1 MPSRIE
7 DYALI
12 GDCETAALVSR
23 DGSID
28 WLCWPRF
35 DSGACFAAL
44 LGTPD
49 HGRWRIAPQSEAR
62 ATRRRY
68 LPGTLVLETVFET
81 DTGSASVTD
90 LMTARLPGPAG
101 ARDDTSDLIRIVRGL
116 SGTVDMRMDLTL
128 RFDYGTS
135 IPWVSRVSEVT
146 GAPAD
151 GPCDM
156 SDCVLRA
163 VAGPNMTTLRT
174 PAPIRGE
181 NLSTVADF
189 TVREGE
195 ALPFVL
201 THSPSHLP
209 LPASIDALEAQIDIE
224 ARWRAWS
231 GRCHG
236 AGQWTEA
243 VERSLITL
251 KALTYH
257 RTGGVVAAP
266 TTSLPEQLGGVR
278 NWDYRYCW
286 LRDATLTLLALMNAG
301 YYNEAR
307 SWRQWLERAIAGSP
321 AQVQIMYGIAG
332 ERRLGEWTVPWLP
345 GYEGAQPVRV
355 GNAAAMQLQ
364 LDVYGELMD
373 ALFIARKGGLDGDE
387 ASWRLQVALMTHLE
401 NIWQT
406 PDEGIWEVRGPSRH
420 FTHSKVMAWVA
431 FDRAVKTIEQFNVD
445 GPVERWRAVRDRIHA
460 EVCAHGYNATRGCFV
475 QSYGGDELDAA
486 LLMLPL
492 VGFLP
497 ASDPRIQGTVK
508 AIEEDLLVDGLVR
521 RYRTEAVTDGLPQGE
536 GVFLACSFWYVDN
549 LVMQGRQD
557 EARALF
563 TKLLALRNDVGL
575 LAEEYDPR
583 VKRLVGNFPQA
594 FSHIA
599 LVNSA
604 LALSAAADHVSQ
616 RTGEPARRAADERPK
631 PVK

>member
-1 MPSRIE
+1 MPSKIE

-49 HGRWRIAPQSEAR
+49 HGRWRIAPKGEAR

-90 LMTARLPGPAG
+90 LMTARLPGTAG

-128 RFDYGTS
+128 RFDYGAS

-156 SDCVLRA
+156 PDCVLRA

-189 TVREGE
+189 AVNEGE
-195 ALPFVL
+195 AVPFVL

-209 LPASIDALEAQIDIE
+209 LPASIDALEAQVDIE

-236 AGQWTEA
+236 GGEWSEA

-301 YYNEAR
+301 FYDEAR

-355 GNAAAMQLQ
+355 GNAAAQQLQ
-364 LDVYGELMD
+364 LDVFGELMD

-401 NIWQT
+401 SVWQT
-406 PDEGIWEVRGPSRH
+406 PDEGIWEVRGPARY

-460 EVCAHGYNATRGCFV
+460 EVCAHGYNAARGCFV
-475 QSYGGDELDAA
+475 QSYGSEELDAA

-521 RYRTEAVTDGLPQGE
+521 RYRTEAVTDGLPEGE

-549 LVMQGRQD
+549 LVMQGRHD

-594 FSHIA
+594 FSQIA

-616 RTGEPARRAADERPK
+616 RTGEPVRRAADEGPK

>member
-1 MPSRIE
+1 MPSKIE

-49 HGRWRIAPQSEAR
+49 HGRWRIAPQGHVR
-62 ATRRRY
+62 AVHRRY

-81 DTGSASVTD
+81 DTGTISLTD
-90 LMTARLPGPAG
+90 LMTVRLPGNATT
-101 ARDDTSDLIRIVRGL
+101 RDDTSDLIRIVRGL
-116 SGTVDMRMDLTL
+116 SGTVEMRMDLTL
-128 RFDYGTS
+128 RFDYGAS
-135 IPWVSRVSEVT
+135 VPWVSRVLEAT
-146 GAPAD
+146 GATAD
-151 GPCDM
+151 GPCRADDTLGP
-156 SDCVLRA
+156 DCVLRA

-174 PAPIRGE
+174 PAPLRGE

-189 TVREGE
+189 SVSEGE
-195 ALPFVL
+195 AMPFVL

-209 LPASIDALEAQIDIE
+209 LPDSIDAIEAQVDIE

-231 GRCHG
+231 GRCQG
-236 AGQWTEA
+236 AGEWTEA
-243 VERSLITL
+243 VLRSLITL

-307 SWRQWLERAIAGSP
+307 AWREWLERAIAGSP
-321 AQVQIMYGIAG
+321 SQVQIMYGIAG

-345 GYEGAQPVRV
+345 GYEGSQPVRI
-355 GNAAAMQLQ
+355 GNAAALQLQ

-373 ALFIARKGGLDGDE
+373 ALYIARKGGLDGDE

-401 NIWQT
+401 TLWQT

-431 FDRAVKTIEQFNVD
+431 FDRAVKTIEEFNLE

-460 EVCAHGYNATRGCFV
+460 EVCAHGVNARRNCFV
-475 QSYGGDELDAA
+475 QSYGSEELDAA

-497 ASDPRIQGTVK
+497 ASDPRIVATVK
-508 AIEEDLLVDGLVR
+508 AIEEDLLIDGLVR
-521 RYRTEAVTDGLPQGE
+521 RYRTEAVADGLPEGE

-549 LVMQGRQD
+549 LVMQGRHD

-563 TKLLALRNDVGL
+563 IKLLALRNDVGL

-583 VKRLVGNFPQA
+583 VGRLVGNFPQA

-604 LALSAAADHVSQ
+604 LALCAAADHVSQ
-616 RTGEPARRAADERPK
+616 RTGQPGPGSK

>member
-1 MPSRIE
+1 MPSKIE

-23 DGSID
+23 EGSID

-49 HGRWRIAPQSEAR
+49 HGRWRIAPQGGLRSVQ
-62 ATRRRY
+62 RRY

-81 DTGSASVTD
+81 DAGTVSLTD
-90 LMTARLPGPAG
+90 LMTLRLPGA
-101 ARDDTSDLIRIVRGL
+101 AATRDDTSDLIRIVRGI
-116 SGTVDMRMDLTL
+116 SGTVNMRMDLTL
-128 RFDYGTS
+128 RFDYGAS
-135 IPWVSRVSEVT
+135 VPWVSRVSEAT
-146 GAPAD
+146 GTAA
-151 GPCDM
+151 GPFDM
-156 SDCVLRA
+156 PNCVLRA

-189 TVREGE
+189 RVAEGE
-195 ALPFVL
+195 AVPFVL

-209 LPASIDALEAQIDIE
+209 LPESIDALEAQVDNE
-224 ARWRAWS
+224 TRWRAWS
-231 GRCHG
+231 DRCQG
-236 AGQWTEA
+236 AGEWTEA
-243 VERSLITL
+243 VTRSLITL

-307 SWRQWLERAIAGSP
+307 AWREWLERAIAGSP
-321 AQVQIMYGIAG
+321 SQVQIMYGIAG

-345 GYEGAQPVRV
+345 GYEGARPVRV

-373 ALFIARKGGLDGDE
+373 ALYIARKGGLEGDQ
-387 ASWRLQVALMTHLE
+387 ASWQLQVALMTHLE
-401 NIWQT
+401 DVWQS
-406 PDEGIWEVRGPSRH
+406 PDRGIWEVRGPSRH
-420 FTHSKVMAWVA
+420 FTYSKVMAWVA
-431 FDRAVKTIEQFNVD
+431 FDRAVKTIEEFNLA
-445 GPVERWRAVRDRIHA
+445 GPIERWRGVRDRIHA
-460 EVCAHGYNATRGCFV
+460 EVCARGYNARRGCFV
-475 QSYGGDELDAA
+475 QSYGSDEMDAA

-492 VGFLP
+492 VGFLH
-497 ASDPRIQGTVK
+497 ASDPRVQATVR
-508 AIEEDLLVDGLVR
+508 AVEEDLLVDGLVR
-521 RYRTEAVTDGLPQGE
+521 RYRTEAVADGLPKGE

-549 LVMQGRQD
+549 LVLQGRHD

-563 TKLLALRNDVGL
+563 AKLLALRNDVGL

-583 VKRLVGNFPQA
+583 AGRLVGNFPQA

-604 LALSAAADHVSQ
+604 LTLCSAADHVSQ
-616 RTGEPARRAADERPK
+616 RTGHGSAAPK

>member
-49 HGRWRIAPQSEAR
+49 HGRWRIAPQGGIR

-81 DTGSASVTD
+81 DTGTVSLTD
-90 LMTARLPGPAG
+90 LMPSRLPGTPST
-101 ARDDTSDLIRIVRGL
+101 REDTSDLVRIVRGL
-116 SGTVDMRMDLTL
+116 SGTVAMRMDLTL
-128 RFDYGTS
+128 RFDYGAS
-135 IPWVSRVSEVT
+135 VPWVSRVTEET
-146 GAPAD
+146 GAVSD
-151 GPCDM
+151 GPCEM
-156 SDCVLRA
+156 PGCVLRA
-163 VAGPNMTTLRT
+163 IAGPDMVVLRT
-174 PAPIRGE
+174 PAQVRGE
-181 NLSTVADF
+181 NLSTVAEF
-189 TVREGE
+189 SVTAGE
-195 ALPFVL
+195 AMPFVL
-201 THSPSHLP
+201 THSPSHRP
-209 LPASIDALEAQIDIE
+209 LPASIDAIEAQSDTE
-224 ARWRAWS
+224 PRWRAWS

-236 AGQWTEA
+236 AGEWTEA

-257 RTGGVVAAP
+257 PTGGLVAAP
-266 TTSLPEQLGGVR
+266 TTSLPEQPGGVR

-307 SWRQWLERAIAGSP
+307 AWRAWLERAVAGSP
-321 AQVQIMYGIAG
+321 AQIQIMYGIAG

-345 GYEGAQPVRV
+345 GYEGAQPVRI
-355 GNAAAMQLQ
+355 GNAAAVQLQ

-373 ALFIARKGGLDGDE
+373 ALYLARKGGLHGDE
-387 ASWRLQVALMTHLE
+387 ASWRLQVALMAHLE
-401 NIWQT
+401 TAWQT
-406 PDEGIWEVRGPSRH
+406 PDEGIWEVRGPPRH

-431 FDRAVKTIEQFNVD
+431 FDRAVKTIEQFSLD
-445 GPVERWRAVRDRIHA
+445 GPLARWRTTRDRIHE
-460 EVCAHGYNATRGCFV
+460 EVCRHGYSAERGCFV
-475 QSYGGDELDAA
+475 QSYGSREMDAA

-497 ASDPRIQGTVK
+497 ASDPRIQRTVR
-508 AIEEDLLVDGLVR
+508 AIEDDLLVDGLVR
-521 RYRTEAVTDGLPQGE
+521 RYRTEAVTDGLPAGE
-536 GVFLACSFWYVDN
+536 GAFLACSFWYVDN
-549 LVMQGRQD
+549 LALQGRQD

-575 LAEEYDPR
+575 LAEEYDPGSGR
-583 VKRLVGNFPQA
+583 MLGNFPQA

-604 LALSAAADHVSQ
+604 LALCAAADHVGQ
-616 RTGEPARRAADERPK
+616 RTGT
-631 PVK
+631 